1 LARNL
6 ASDEATVAARV
17 VEIAALPRLRRW
29 RRVPDRVSHFAD
41 DPRGGALLRSPRHDG
56 RPYCDRVKL
65 RLDINFGDPIT
76 PAPQFVELP
85 ALRPGVAA
93 VRVLGYP
100 IETVLAEMIAT
111 AIELGPASTRVRDYA
126 DLYTLTGSHDI
137 AYDNA
142 RAALLATARLRGTDL
157 RLLSDAV
164 GNIVELRAGN
174 YSTYRT
180 SLGQYGDH
188 LPDGLSEVIA
198 AVTAFADPLVA
209 DVTDLRSW
217 AAQARQ
223 WIAHR

>member
-1 LARNL
+1 
-6 ASDEATVAARV
+6 
-17 VEIAALPRLRRW
+17 
-29 RRVPDRVSHFAD
+29 VS
-41 DPRGGALLRSPRHDG
+41 PP
-56 RPYCDRVKL
+56 
-65 RLDINFGDPIT
+65 
-76 PAPQFVELP
+76 
-85 ALRPGVAA
+85 
-93 VRVLGYP
+93 
-100 IETVLAEMIAT
+100 
-111 AIELGPASTRVRDYA
+111 IELGPASTRVRDYA

-142 RAALLATARLRGTDL
+142 RAAMLATVRFRGTDL